1 MGLLLDYQTNQ
12 MEADPTAE
20 ESEGGDRVILRIVM
34 RMWNLM
40 IFMLVG
46 FSVKFMA
53 EHNHPLS
60 AITSKWRMHRT
71 HSTVH
76 RSYVIQRL
84 VRNLNSEGIRPSNIV
99 RVCNTAGC

>member
-46 FSVKFMA
+46 FSAMEKEAYDV
-53 EHNHPLS
+53 
-60 AITSKWRMHRT
+60 ITHT
-71 HSTVH
+71 
-76 RSYVIQRL
+76 
-84 VRNLNSEGIRPSNIV
+84 N
-99 RVCNTAGC
+99 